1 MNKIESFFSVLSP
14 TTHLSHYQMTFSLF
28 VFIGFLEVQRFFLE
42 KRKWF
47 KSTFNLITLSRW
59 MCAFVSVRATHACAN
74 MHHVTYRHRKHLS
87 VLRDAQALSCCNKQ
101 ETDTRQ
107 RYFSSIGQNTFY
119 SRCGLSFLFT
129 SLLWS
134 RTTQKARPKMRGIRQ
149 QRWLI
154 HGHSLTRRKLA
165 WDVMLTWNH
174 QSIKHAVDG
183 ITRSL
188 STREAAQTQGLM
200 VWWQQPEQLTGTK
213 PGSFWWEVATKM
225 ID

>member
-107 RYFSSIGQNTFY
+107 RYFSSIGQNTSY
-119 SRCGLSFLFT
+119 SRCGLSFLFHIT
-129 SLLWS
+129 PMKQDHTKSTAKNE
-134 RTTQKARPKMRGIRQ
+134 RNQTTTLTHPRP
-149 QRWLI
+149 
-154 HGHSLTRRKLA
+154 
-165 WDVMLTWNH
+165 
-174 QSIKHAVDG
+174 
-183 ITRSL
+183 
-188 STREAAQTQGLM
+188 
-200 VWWQQPEQLTGTK
+200 QPDT
-213 PGSFWWEVATKM
+213 
-225 ID
+225 